1 MLKYSAKAI
10 PKAGSRLYSTRSKS
24 SSTLLKLFKTSTKV
38 ATAVAITYGVGVYY
52 ASVNSNFHN
61 TFTTYVPLAGTIIDF
76 LEERDYQKKFKIITH
91 KEAQKNSV
99 PLTSAI
105 EQSTS
110 SSSLASEQD
119 ELTKT
124 KKVSANSSATS
135 AKSNKDPLSPKNFFN
150 AVSGTV
156 GEEDREYLPL
166 VLLPDDRDE
175 LVNRAAMSLNDLIA
189 GYNASAITEE
199 TVLSVSKTLASLA
212 QNSASIA
219 PHYAQVI
226 MHKSENFKKLYQGYQ
241 IIWDEY
247 LEKQDE
253 NQLAAANSRKANP
266 VFADYNHRLAE
277 EINETE
283 LLLVK
288 FINAGKRGSDLDT
301 SDVEY
306 VKFQKIKLESPKKK
320 VYTPLTMSSTCSS
333 IDRQNSNNYM
343 DCATAGA
350 SKYDAAYGGFDGSDM
365 ALRVELALTLLV
377 TALQHENTPVVAT
390 YIQGVRDA
398 VATCPDDTS
407 RESIINEAL
416 KCVTVPKDLDLRP
429 VLHDI
434 IFYDK
439 HF

>member
-1 MLKYSAKAI
+1 M
-10 PKAGSRLYSTRSKS
+10 
-24 SSTLLKLFKTSTKV
+24 
-38 ATAVAITYGVGVYY
+38 YGAGVYY
-52 ASVNSNFHN
+52 ASINSNFHK
-61 TFTTYVPLAGTIIDF
+61 TFTTYVPLAGTVIDF
-76 LEERDYQKKFKIITH
+76 LEEREYRKNFKTITH
-91 KEAQKNSV
+91 KEAEKNSV
-99 PLTSAI
+99 QLTSAV
-105 EQSTS
+105 EKSVG

-119 ELTKT
+119 EAASGVKV

-135 AKSNKDPLSPKNFFN
+135 AKSNKDPLSPKRFFN

-175 LVNRAAMSLNDLIA
+175 IVNRAAMSLNDLIA
-189 GYNASAITEE
+189 GYNAAAITEE
-199 TVLSVSKTLASLA
+199 TVLSVSKTLASVA
-212 QNSASIA
+212 QSSAAIA
-219 PHYAQVI
+219 PRYAQVI
-226 MHKSENFKKLYQGYQ
+226 MHKSENFKQLYQGYQ
-241 IIWDEY
+241 LIWDEY

-253 NQLAAANSRKANP
+253 NQLVANNLKTNP

-288 FINAGKRGSDLDT
+288 FINAGKRGSDLDMN
-301 SDVEY
+301 DAEY
-306 VKFQKIKLESPKKK
+306 VRFKKFKSAAPKKA
-320 VYTPLTMSSTCSS
+320 PLAPL
-333 IDRQNSNNYM
+333 NSNSTKSSSQYIEN
-343 DCATAGA
+343 ATATA
-350 SKYDAAYGGFDGSDM
+350 TKYDAAYGGFDGSDT

-377 TALQHENTPVVAT
+377 TALQRENTPVVSA

-398 VATCPDDTS
+398 VATCPDDAS
-407 RESIINEAL
+407 RESVINEAL
-416 KCVTVPKDLDLRP
+416 KSVSVPKGLDLRP